1 MNNISE
7 IKFKIAVAN
16 TKTQKTWKNIQ
27 VSWGELVKRA
37 ENPIRTSETTAE
49 YKAMSKAEKDAKK
62 DVGGFVGGYLKDGI
76 RKRGQLETR
85 QLICL
90 DADNI
95 RGGVDFPAKVAE
107 ALEDKYY
114 LYYTTHS
121 HTKDKPRFRLII
133 PLSREVTADEYEPIA
148 RLVAR
153 DIGIDMFDPT
163 TYQEI
168 RLMYWPSAPSD
179 GEYLTDHCGLELLNP
194 DDVKACNP
202 NWQDATTWPTGPS
215 EAAAHKMA
223 IKKLGDP
230 REKPGI
236 IGLFC
241 QAYTISEAIDAYL
254 PGIYER
260 VERYDDRYTYMKG
273 STTGGA
279 VTYDD
284 LLLYS
289 HHGTDPVG
297 GREVNAFD
305 LVRIH
310 QYGLLDAESDP
321 GTPVAKLPSFVA
333 MTSLCN
339 KDDKVKALRNKGI
352 MEALSD
358 DLLEADGVD
367 IGTDEQDKAKAKE
380 AKAKALEW
388 LNDLERTKTGK
399 LVASAHNFLLIL
411 RNDPR
416 LKGMAGNDLFAS
428 RIAVLKDLPWRK
440 HFTDRI
446 DSWQDAD
453 DAELRNYLSLK
464 YEGLTGK
471 MLLDDALTTVF
482 AENSFHPVRNWLRS
496 LKWDGVPRIRRILID
511 YLGAEDNLYT
521 QEITEKFFKAGIAR
535 VFKPGAKFDYCL
547 VISGA
552 QGIGKSTVLRRM
564 GQKWF
569 TDAVV
574 SIKGKEAM
582 DQLQGNWVIE
592 LSEMQAATR
601 AENEELKAF
610 ISRQN
615 DKYRP
620 PYGRRVEDHLRQCIF
635 AATTN
640 DRIFLKDRTGGR
652 RFWIVMCDGTAKRP
666 LNEFTREV
674 AEQCWAELMAI
685 WEHDKDLLPSKESME
700 VARELQAEHTE
711 GSEKFGLVQNYLE
724 TKLPERWKN
733 MTILERKDWLAGE
746 TSIEG
751 EGVIERDRVC
761 VMEVWCECFGYNP
774 EKIRN
779 LDAREINTILQNM
792 PGWAPHKSKSSM
804 LRFDLYGRQRA
815 YTRVSPWG
823 EQEKAST
830 DSEKASTVSD
840 DFLDDLM

>member
-27 VSWGELVKRA
+27 VSWDELVKRA

-179 GEYLTDHCGLELLNP
+179 GEYLTAHYGLELLNP

-241 QAYTISEAIDAYL
+241 LAYTISEAIDAYL

-310 QYGLLDAESDP
+310 QFGLLDAESDP

-399 LVASAHNFLLIL
+399 LIASAHNFLLIL

-511 YLGAEDNLYT
+511 YLGAEENLYT

-674 AEQCWAELMAI
+674 AEQCWAELMTI

>member
-1 MNNISE
+1 MDNISE

-16 TKTQKTWKNIQ
+16 TKTQKTWKNIE
-27 VSWGELVKRA
+27 VSWDELVKRA
-37 ENPIRTSETTAE
+37 ENPIRTSETAAE
-49 YKAMSKAEKDAKK
+49 YKAMPKAEKDAKK

-179 GEYLTDHCGLELLNP
+179 GEYLTDHYGLELLNP

-310 QYGLLDAESDP
+310 QFGLLDAESDP

-367 IGTDEQDKAKAKE
+367 IGTDEQAKAK

-388 LNDLERTKTGK
+388 LNGLERTKTGK

-428 RIAVLKDLPWRK
+428 RIAVLKDLPWRQRM
-440 HFTDRI
+440 TNQI
-446 DSWQDAD
+446 DNWRDSD

-471 MLLDDALTTVF
+471 ALLDDALTTVF
-482 AENSFHPVRNWLRS
+482 AENSFHPVRDWLGT

-511 YLGAEDNLYT
+511 YLGAKQGKYT
-521 QEITEKFFKAGIAR
+521 EEITEKFFKAAIAR
-535 VFKPGAKFDYCL
+535 VFKPGIKFDFCL
-547 VISGA
+547 VISGP
-552 QGIGKSTVLRRM
+552 QGIGKSTILRMM
-564 GQKWF
+564 GGKWF
-569 TDAVV
+569 ND
-574 SIKGKEAM
+574 SIISLKGKEAM
-582 DQLQGNWVIE
+582 DQLQGAWINE
-592 LSEMQAATR
+592 LSEMQATTKS
-601 AENEELKAF
+601 ENEEIKAF

-615 DKYRP
+615 DRYRP
-620 PYGRRVEDHLRQCIF
+620 PYGHRVEDHLRQCVF

-640 DRIFLKDRTGGR
+640 EHVFLKDRTGAR
-652 RFWIVMCDGTAKRP
+652 RFWIVMCDDKAEKP
-666 LNEFTREV
+666 LKEFTKEV
-674 AEQCWAELMAI
+674 AEQCWAELMSIYAKNK
-685 WEHDKDLLPSKESME
+685 ELLPSDEALKE
-700 VARELQAEHTE
+700 ARELQEEHTE
-711 GSEKFGLVQNYLE
+711 GSEKFGLIEAYLD
-724 TKLPERWKN
+724 TKLPERWMSMN
-733 MTILERKDWLAGE
+733 VQERRLWLAGE
-746 TSIEG
+746 TSVEG
-751 EGVIERDRVC
+751 EGVVTRERVC
-761 VMEVWCECFGYNP
+761 AMEVWCECFGNNP
-774 EKIRN
+774 ERIRN
-779 LDAREINTILQNM
+779 LDAREINNILRRM
-792 PGWAPHKSKSSM
+792 PGWRPHDSNEGK
-804 LRFDLYGRQRA
+804 LRFKWYGKQRA
-815 YTRVSPWG
+815 YINVSAEQELWRVSPIP
-823 EQEKAST
+823 EKVSPI
-830 DSEKASTVSD
+830 SD
-840 DFLDDLM
+840 DYLDDLM

>member
-1 MNNISE
+1 MDNISE

-27 VSWGELVKRA
+27 VSWDELVKRA

-49 YKAMSKAEKDAKK
+49 YKAMPKAEKDAKK

-133 PLSREVTADEYEPIA
+133 PLSREVTAEEYEPIA

-179 GEYLTDHCGLELLNP
+179 GEYLTAHYGRKLLNP
-194 DDVKACNP
+194 EDVKACNP

-230 REKPGI
+230 REKPGL

-310 QYGLLDAESDP
+310 QFGLLDAESDP

-367 IGTDEQDKAKAKE
+367 LGADEAAKAKAKE

-428 RIAVLKDLPWRK
+428 RIAVLRDLPWRK

-446 DSWQDAD
+446 DSWQDSD

-482 AENSFHPVRNWLRS
+482 AENAFHPVRNWLRS

-511 YLGAEDNLYT
+511 YLGAEENLYT

-652 RFWIVMCDGTAKRP
+652 RFWIVMCDGTAKKP

-674 AEQCWAELMAI
+674 AEQCWAELMDI
-685 WEHDKDLLPSKESME
+685 WEHDKDLLPSKASME
-700 VARELQAEHTE
+700 VARELQAKHTE

-746 TSIEG
+746 TSVEG

>member
-1 MNNISE
+1 
-7 IKFKIAVAN
+7 
-16 TKTQKTWKNIQ
+16 
-27 VSWGELVKRA
+27 
-37 ENPIRTSETTAE
+37 
-49 YKAMSKAEKDAKK
+49 
-62 DVGGFVGGYLKDGI
+62 
-76 RKRGQLETR
+76 
-85 QLICL
+85 
-90 DADNI
+90 
-95 RGGVDFPAKVAE
+95 
-107 ALEDKYY
+107 
-114 LYYTTHS
+114 
-121 HTKDKPRFRLII
+121 
-133 PLSREVTADEYEPIA
+133 
-148 RLVAR
+148 
-153 DIGIDMFDPT
+153 
-163 TYQEI
+163 
-168 RLMYWPSAPSD
+168 
-179 GEYLTDHCGLELLNP
+179 
-194 DDVKACNP
+194 
-202 NWQDATTWPTGPS
+202 
-215 EAAAHKMA
+215 MA

-310 QYGLLDAESDP
+310 QFGLLDAESDP

-367 IGTDEQDKAKAKE
+367 IGTDEQ
-380 AKAKALEW
+380 AKALEW
-388 LNDLERTKTGK
+388 LNNLERTKTGK

-482 AENSFHPVRNWLRS
+482 AENAFHPVRDWLEA

-511 YLGAEDNLYT
+511 YLGAADNEYT

-685 WEHDKDLLPSKESME
+685 WEHDKDLLPSKASMDA
-700 VARELQAEHTE
+700 ARELQEEHTE

-724 TKLPERWKN
+724 TKLPERWKD
-733 MTILERKDWLAGE
+733 MTIQERRDWLSGE

-761 VMEVWCECFGYNP
+761 ALEIWCECLGNP
-774 EKIRN
+774 KKTLRN
-779 LDAREINTILQNM
+779 LDAREINNILSRM
-792 PGWAPHKSKSSM
+792 PGWKPYDRAGGRMKFNH
-804 LRFDLYGRQRA
+804 YGQQRA
-815 YTRVSPWG
+815 FCSMSYGKGQNEGDNLGDKVSNSG
-823 EQEKAST
+823 
-830 DSEKASTVSD
+830 DS
-840 DFLDDLM
+840 FLDDLM

>member
-1 MNNISE
+1 MDNISE

-27 VSWGELVKRA
+27 VSWDELVKRA
-37 ENPIRTSETTAE
+37 ENPIRTSETAAE
-49 YKAMSKAEKDAKK
+49 YKAMPKAEKDAKK
-62 DVGGFVGGYLKDGI
+62 DVGGFVGGYLKDGV

-95 RGGVDFPAKVAE
+95 RGGVDFPAKVMA

-133 PLSREVTADEYEPIA
+133 PLSREVTAEEYEPIA

-179 GEYLTDHCGLELLNP
+179 GEYLTAHSGLELLNP

-230 REKPGI
+230 REKPGL

-260 VERYDDRYTYMKG
+260 VDRYDDRYTYMKG

-310 QYGLLDAESDP
+310 QFGLLDAESDP
-321 GTPVAKLPSFVA
+321 STPVAKLPSFVA

-367 IGTDEQDKAKAKE
+367 LGADEAAKAKAKE

-388 LNDLERTKTGK
+388 LNGLERTKTGK

-446 DSWQDAD
+446 DSWQDSD

-482 AENSFHPVRNWLRS
+482 AENAFHPVRNWLRS

-511 YLGAEDNLYT
+511 YLGAEENLYT

-652 RFWIVMCDGTAKRP
+652 RFWIVMCDGTAKKP

-674 AEQCWAELMAI
+674 AEQCWAELMDI
-685 WEHDKDLLPSKESME
+685 WEHDKDLLPSKASME

-724 TKLPERWKN
+724 TKLPKRWKD
-733 MTILERKDWLAGE
+733 MTIQERRDWLSGE